1 MNVGDSISRNCHA
14 SISRGATPS
23 PNAATRHRER
33 ACRKLK
39 QTELDPTQTPN
50 SREHK
55 SLFPQTSEVFCRQNE
70 RPAGRTRRRWAFRVI
85 RERAD
90 SVNPSGFLN
99 RRISVFF
106 LSYLGNV
113 NAGRDVFHKSMQRGG
128 ERGGGRR

>member
-85 RERAD
+85 REREREGGLRQSIWLSQSANF
-90 SVNPSGFLN
+90 SLLSFLPWQRERWQ
-99 RRISVFF
+99 RRFSQV
-106 LSYLGNV
+106 Y
-113 NAGRDVFHKSMQRGG
+113 A
-128 ERGGGRR
+128 ERR